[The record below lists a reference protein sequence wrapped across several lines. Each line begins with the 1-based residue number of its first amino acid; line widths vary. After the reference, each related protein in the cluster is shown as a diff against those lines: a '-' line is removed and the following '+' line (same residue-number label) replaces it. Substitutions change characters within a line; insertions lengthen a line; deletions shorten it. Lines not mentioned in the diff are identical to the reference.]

1 VAPDRFVPVAEGNP
15 ELSDMLTFWA
25 LERAAQYQQA
35 LTVLGLDLQIAVN
48 VSAVNLRDLRFP
60 DLALEVVRR
69 AGAKAPR
76 IAFELTETA
85 TFQDPRRTAGV
96 LRRLRAMGFELALD
110 DFGTG
115 YSTLKVLKQ
124 MPFSALKIDRC
135 FIADLLASRDS
146 AAIVLATIE
155 IARHMELQTVAEGIE
170 TEEIAAALRAM
181 GIDALQGYHIGH
193 PMPAEKLIA
202 QLT

>member
-15 ELSDMLTFWA
+15 ELSDTLTFWA
-25 LERAAQYQQA
+25 IEQAAQCQRA
-35 LTVLGLDLQIAVN
+35 LMVSGLDLQIAVN
-48 VSAVNLRDLRFP
+48 VSAVNLRDLQFP

-69 AGAKAPR
+69 AGAKASR
-76 IAFELTETA
+76 IVLELTETA
-85 TFQDPRRTAGV
+85 TFQDPRRTADV
-96 LRRLRAMGFELALD
+96 LRRLRAMGFEPALD

-135 FIADLLASRDS
+135 FIADLLVSRDS
-146 AAIVLATIE
+146 AAIVQATIDM
-155 IARHMELQTVAEGIE
+155 ARHMELRTVAEGIE
-170 TEEIAAALRAM
+170 TEEIAAALCAM

-193 PMPAEKLIA
+193 PMPAERLIA
-202 QLT
+202 QFA